1 MRNLHA
7 ACIASLI
14 AFAPAAS
21 AVDMAPEERS
31 ELRERADRMNSERQ
45 RNPSWDGGERRLN
58 EPRGEVQLNRNRGEV
73 RTKTASAVPKAR
85 GERVKGKVKR
95 TVKELPGS
103 LVRKRQR

>member
-1 MRNLHA
+1 MRNLYV

-21 AVDMAPEERS
+21 ALDMTPDERS

-45 RNPSWDGGERRLN
+45 RNPAWDGGERRVN

-73 RTKTASAVPKAR
+73 RTKTTSAIPKSR

-103 LVRKRQR
+103 LIRKRQR